1 MKSPLKYNRKYQT
14 NPQKKSTN
22 LERRN
27 KKRNKTKLRKEIG
40 EEKRK
45 EIRRS
50 RRNRHEK
57 KKAWRRKR
65 KKNPPVTIELQ
76 QVFVMETPK
85 LCFQF
90 SSSKLKILSF
100 WAMETIIQK
109 QAKHFVICG
118 THSFWMMNHE
128 NWVISLSFHAIQTS
142 SKLPFF
148 LLWLWFSSQYFL
160 AFSLVF

>member
-1 MKSPLKYNRKYQT
+1 MKKI
-14 NPQKKSTN
+14 KK
-22 LERRN
+22 E
-27 KKRNKTKLRKEIG
+27 
-40 EEKRK
+40 
-45 EIRRS
+45 
-50 RRNRHEK
+50 
-57 KKAWRRKR
+57 RKR
-65 KKNPPVTIELQ
+65 KNWREKKIRLEEEREKKNPHAMTIELQ
-76 QVFVMETPK
+76 QVFVMKTPK

-90 SSSKLKILSF
+90 PSSKLKILSF

-128 NWVISLSFHAIQTS
+128 NWVISLSFHAIHTS